1 MDGLTAPI
9 KAADR
14 LMPEQNLKSYLDSL
28 PLGGWRYE
36 DTVGSTND
44 AALDWVE
51 AGAPDLS
58 LMVADQQTQG
68 RGRFQRRWITNP
80 GAALAFSLILRPT
93 RREIGSLM
101 RFSPLGA
108 LAIWQALRDSLGLSA
123 EIKWPNDI
131 LLNQLKVAG
140 ILVENA
146 WSGTALQ
153 AVIVG
158 IGINIAPSAV
168 PEPSELMFPATCLET
183 VLGHPVERWSLLHD
197 ILESLI
203 TWRSHLDS
211 DEFQRTWEN
220 HLAFKGKWVRISGSS
235 GPDQIGQVLGLGQDG
250 SLRLLSQSGIQ
261 FTVSVGDV
269 SMRSAS
275 EV

>member
-1 MDGLTAPI
+1 MDGAAAPLKGI
-9 KAADR
+9 DR
-14 LMPEQNLKSYLDSL
+14 LMPEKNLKSYLDTL

-36 DTVGSTND
+36 ETIGSTND

-51 AGAPDLS
+51 SGAPDLC
-58 LMVADQQTQG
+58 LVVADQQTQG
-68 RGRFQRRWITNP
+68 RGRFQRRWITHP

-93 RREIGSLM
+93 HFEVASLAH
-101 RFSPLGA
+101 FSPLGA
-108 LAIWQALRDSLGLSA
+108 LAIWQALHDSLGLAA

-131 LLNQLKVAG
+131 LLNQQKVAG

-146 WSGTALQ
+146 WSGTSLQ
-153 AVIVG
+153 AVVIG

-183 VLGHPVERWSLLHD
+183 VLGRPVERWALLHE
-197 ILESLI
+197 ILKSLV
-203 TWRSHLDS
+203 TWRSHLAS
-211 DEFQRTWEN
+211 GEFHQTWEN

-235 GPDQIGQVLGLGQDG
+235 GPDQIGQVLGLDPDG
-250 SLRLLSQSGIQ
+250 GLRLLSQSGEQ
-261 FTVSVGDV
+261 YTVSVGDV
-269 SMRSAS
+269 SLRSAG